1 MTKIRFDNGITV
13 TISDGWVQAP
23 SPTLTAILD
32 TLAATLPGYGSIPF
46 ILDEDF
52 NIAQGLI
59 RMVGVGKI
67 VRRDK
72 MPPFPDGLVNRRRFE
87 DTQNSTKRL
96 VSVFTRR
103 VFMAPLT
110 TGPES

>member
-13 TISDGWVQAP
+13 TIRGGVIQAP

-32 TLAATLPGYGSIPF
+32 TLAATLPGYGRIPF

-52 NIAQGLI
+52 NIAQGII
-59 RMVGVGKI
+59 RAIGVGKI

-72 MPPFPDGLVNRRRFE
+72 MPPLLSNVIV
-87 DTQNSTKRL
+87 QSTGSRP
-96 VSVFTRR
+96 T
-103 VFMAPLT
+103 PT
-110 TGPES
+110 CP

>member
-1 MTKIRFDNGITV
+1 MREQNDDSARAIIFLAYGFAAKF
-13 TISDGWVQAP
+13 
-23 SPTLTAILD
+23 TALLD

-72 MPPFPDGLVNRRRFE
+72 MPPLPDAIV
-87 DTQNSTKRL
+87 
-96 VSVFTRR
+96 
-103 VFMAPLT
+103 
-110 TGPES
+110 